1 MINLL
6 FIQTL
11 TILTLLLLSCAY
23 VLLQTQNA
31 SSNQI
36 IAYKLRLNKFDFFN
50 LLLIILISFCM
61 SLPHLGE
68 RTERAS
74 YYSLKKND
82 QLQLTFTKPTT
93 LKQISLYVGN
103 LNGDFKIYTAS
114 KESRQIELFEIKTD
128 PMHPLNYRWLSYGI
142 NSQVQFNKL
151 WITTTTPPIEI
162 KQIAIFDN
170 YNNYVNGIS
179 TTSNRLIKNTSLLV
193 TESAP
198 QNMTNL
204 PQSIMIFDEVY
215 YVKTAL
221 EYLKKIS
228 PTLSENPHLST
239 FIIAIGVAV
248 FGENPFGW
256 RIMPLICGTLLLIII
271 YLFALKLFQQR
282 KIALIAVFL
291 LMFDFMHF
299 TINRYALIE
308 PEVTLFLSLEY
319 YFLYQYFCA
328 TKAKNLKEEQ
338 RYLLYTGIC
347 LGLALA
353 CKWIALFSITPIG
366 LMLIFTRINSTRSIT
381 MLSWL
386 INTTLSI
393 IIVPCLIYTISFVPY
408 SFITNQSSLF
418 NLVINAQKF
427 MIWFHSTGINELH
440 SILQGSKWWSW
451 PLNTQPM
458 NIYSLLTNSNQV
470 ITINLM
476 GNPLIWWLG
485 IPAVG
490 LTTVYAIKQQKL
502 NYIFIILIIL
512 AQLLPFAFI
521 SRISYI
527 YYFYSITPFWILA
540 IAASIQILLKSST
553 TKINILVYLYLAAVV
568 GLFVLFYP
576 VLAGVKIDSNYIL
589 KYLSWYP
596 SWHLYQS

>member
-36 IAYKLRLNKFDFFN
+36 TVCKLRLNKFDFFN

-61 SLPHLGE
+61 GLPHLGE

-93 LKQISLYVGN
+93 LKQINLYVGN

-114 KESRQIELFEIKTD
+114 KESQQIELFEIKTD
-128 PMHPLNYRWLSYGI
+128 TMHPLNYRWLSYGI
-142 NSQVQFNKL
+142 SSQIQFNRL
-151 WITTTTPPIEI
+151 WVTTTAAPIEI
-162 KQIAIFDN
+162 KQIALFDN
-170 YNNYVNGIS
+170 SNNYIKNIVV
-179 TTSNRLIKNTSLLV
+179 TTSEPIKQKNLLIPPREPPSLV
-193 TESAP
+193 NFP
-198 QNMTNL
+198 QNNMV
-204 PQSIMIFDEVY
+204 FDEIY
-215 YVKTAL
+215 YAKTAL
-221 EYLKKIS
+221 EYLNEI
-228 PTLSENPHLST
+228 PPNLSENPHLST
-239 FIIAIGVAV
+239 FIVALGVAI

-282 KIALIAVFL
+282 KIALISVFL

-328 TKAKNLKEEQ
+328 NKAQNLKEEQ

-440 SILQGSKWWSW
+440 SMLQGSKWWSW
-451 PLNTQPM
+451 PLNMQPM

-553 TKINILVYLYLAAVV
+553 TKINILVYLYLTAVF